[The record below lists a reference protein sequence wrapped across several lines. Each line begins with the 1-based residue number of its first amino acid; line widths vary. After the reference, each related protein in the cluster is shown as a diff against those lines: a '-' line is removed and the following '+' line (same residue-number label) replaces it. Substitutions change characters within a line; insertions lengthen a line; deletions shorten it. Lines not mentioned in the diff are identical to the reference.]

1 MSEPE
6 KDVEKK
12 SRSSS
17 SRAISGLPPEF
28 GEAINDL
35 ILSVAT
41 EESDSVKQSD
51 VYKSAQKLIRVLKQ
65 IRFSVEQNKK

>member
-17 SRAISGLPPEF
+17 SRVMSGLPPEF
-28 GEAINDL
+28 GEAINDI

-41 EESDSVKQSD
+41 EENEVVKQSD
-51 VYKSAQKLIRVLKQ
+51 VYRSAQKLIKILKQ
-65 IRFSVEQNKK
+65 IRFTAENAKK